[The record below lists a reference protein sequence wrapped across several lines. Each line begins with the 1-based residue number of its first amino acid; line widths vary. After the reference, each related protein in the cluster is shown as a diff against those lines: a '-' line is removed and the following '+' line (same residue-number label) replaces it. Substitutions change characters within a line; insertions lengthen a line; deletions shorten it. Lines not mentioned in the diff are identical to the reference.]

1 MKAFVTGADGFI
13 GSHLCEALRDA
24 GHEVTGLALY
34 NSFDT
39 YGWLDEVEGVEKVR
53 GDIRDAEQMRRL
65 IKGHEV
71 VFHLAALIS
80 VPDSYLRPRSYID
93 TNVMG
98 TLNILEAARD
108 AGSKVIHTSTSEVY
122 GTAQYTP
129 MDEKHPINPQSPYA
143 ASKVAA
149 DALVKAY
156 HLSYGLPCVILRPFN
171 TYGPRQSER
180 AVVATIIR
188 QALDPMC
195 PAVMLGETRAIRD
208 FVYVTDTAAAFVA
221 AISIDDI
228 GPFNISTG
236 DGEAISGLADLVSK
250 TVGKPTGM
258 ACKGTGWQDARM
270 RPPKSEVWELCGN
283 SDTFSGCT
291 SWSANVR
298 LNEGIRRT
306 IDWWRK
312 RDFRADMS
320 NVA

>member
-34 NSFDT
+34 NSFDS

-65 IKGHEV
+65 IKGHDT

-156 HLSYGLPCVILRPFN
+156 HLSYDLPCVILRPFN

-195 PAVMLGETRAIRD
+195 GTIELGNLSAVRDLTYVADTVLALHKCGAGLPLDTYICGSGWGWSVAEIAEKVVEITGCHKPIRET
-208 FVYVTDTAAAFVA
+208 
-221 AISIDDI
+221 I
-228 GPFNISTG
+228 GRKRP
-236 DGEAISGLADLVSK
+236 
-250 TVGKPTGM
+250 
-258 ACKGTGWQDARM
+258 DA
-270 RPPKSEVWELCGN
+270 SEVDVLVCKK
-283 SDTFSGCT
+283 TFSHD
-291 SWSANVR
+291 WS
-298 LNEGIRRT
+298 L
-306 IDWWRK
+306 
-312 RDFRADMS
+312 
-320 NVA
+320 

>member
-24 GHEVTGLALY
+24 GHDVTGLALY
-34 NSFDT
+34 NSFDS

-65 IKGHEV
+65 IKGHDT

-129 MDEKHPINPQSPYA
+129 MDEGHPINPQSPYA

-149 DALVKAY
+149 DALVKSY
-156 HLSYGLPCVILRPFN
+156 HLSYDLPCVILRPFN

-188 QALDPMC
+188 QALDP
-195 PAVMLGETRAIRD
+195 VYKTIHLGNMMVERD
-208 FVYVTDTAAAFVA
+208 FNYVEDTAGAFLAVQKL
-221 AISIDDI
+221 DKFGVYNVGMTDVWQI
-228 GPFNISTG
+228 GQVGRMVVRATNCGKHLTTG
-236 DGEAISGLADLVSK
+236 RDRI
-250 TVGKPTGM
+250 
-258 ACKGTGWQDARM
+258 
-270 RPPKSEVWELCGN
+270 RPLKSEVAALCGDASHLHDATGWN
-283 SDTFSGCT
+283 PTMPFEIGLDH
-291 SWSANVR
+291 
-298 LNEGIRRT
+298 T
-306 IDWWRK
+306 IAWWRK

>member
-1 MKAFVTGADGFI
+1 MKAFVSGADGFI

-65 IKGHEV
+65 IKGHDT

-129 MDEKHPINPQSPYA
+129 MDEGHPINPQSPYA

-156 HLSYGLPCVILRPFN
+156 HLSYDLPCVILRPFN

-195 PAVMLGETRAIRD
+195 EAVELGNLEAKRD
-208 FVYVTDTAAAFVA
+208 LTYVTNTVAAFLKA
-221 AISIDDI
+221 SEL
-228 GPFNISTG
+228 TG
-236 DGEAISGLADLVSK
+236 TYNVGMGK
-250 TVGKPTGM
+250 TVSVGVLATRIMRIVGQQKRISKILERIRPDSSEVEYLNSET
-258 ACKGTGWQDARM
+258 CKLRVAGWQPDVDL
-270 RPPKSEVWELCGN
+270 E
-283 SDTFSGCT
+283 
-291 SWSANVR
+291 
-298 LNEGIRRT
+298 EGLERT

-312 RDFRADMS
+312 RDFRADLD